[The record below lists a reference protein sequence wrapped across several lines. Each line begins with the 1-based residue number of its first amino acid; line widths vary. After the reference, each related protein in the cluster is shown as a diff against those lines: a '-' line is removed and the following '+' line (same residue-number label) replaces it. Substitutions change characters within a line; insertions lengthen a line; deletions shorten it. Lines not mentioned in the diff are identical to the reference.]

1 MDKQLSLIILTY
13 NSEKDI
19 FDCLTSV
26 YQYNDIGEA
35 LEIIVVDNNSKDWC
49 TTELQIKE
57 KFPNVIT
64 ISNPT
69 NGGYGQGNNVGI
81 RASSAPIVSIMN
93 PDVRLIMPVFGAF
106 LKTLSAPDVVMCGG
120 KQCLPSQKAY
130 VSFQYRFTVHPFLKV
145 LIFPICLRLEYYD
158 SKRMWLQGAFFAIK
172 KDIFSQIGLFD
183 ENIFLYEEECDIH
196 MRLCATFPKSKIVYL
211 ADLPYIHFTEN
222 RPITYQLVE
231 RQTISQLY
239 LCTKNNITVSQYI
252 DMQNSY
258 LRWNKLIGMFLNFGH
273 WTMSKYMQFRMD
285 YLHKMYFTK

>member
-120 KQCLPSQKAY
+120 KQFCTPTKSVRSFAY
-130 VSFQYRFTVHPFLKV
+130 DFMAS
-145 LIFPICLRLEYYD
+145 ICHIVILESIMRKRDVYD
-158 SKRMWLQGAFFAIK
+158 YKHMWMEGAFFAVK
-172 KDIFSQIGLFD
+172 KDEFQQIGYFD
-183 ENIFLYEEECDIH
+183 ENIFMYCEENDIW
-196 MRLCATFPKSKIVYL
+196 RRFRETFPMLKMVYL
-211 ADLPYIHFTEN
+211 SSVKYLHLTIGRTFSESATK
-222 RPITYQLVE
+222 RQLN
-231 RQTISQLY
+231 SQLY
-239 LCTKNNITVSQYI
+239 LCKKYHISKRFFCWHEIILIFIQQLI
-252 DMQNSY
+252 CL
-258 LRWNKLIGMFLNFGH
+258 LRTGNCSLSLYQ
-273 WTMSKYMQFRMD
+273 SKRLQMLMEV
-285 YLHKMYFTK
+285 